1 MIEWNF
7 PSNNGGQIN
16 GIANAGIETF
26 NGRLIQSIT
35 RENCQNSLD
44 AAKNE
49 NEKVIVKFTSKK
61 INSNLFPGREV
72 FLQKLKKALEYWKKN
87 EKAKTFLEKA
97 LFVMEKDEMD
107 VLIISDYNTTGLLG
121 AYSNDIYSPWSS
133 LTKLDGGATKS
144 GNTGGSYGIGKNA
157 PFANSNFRTV
167 FYRTRN
173 SDNEIASQGIARIIS
188 YPEDFD
194 AEMDTMT
201 TGVGYYG
208 NSKGNIPVNKI
219 GRASCRERV

>member
-1 MIEWNF
+1 MEFIDKIRWRCNKKWQYGKFHSIICKIPQKFYYLVKNVFSYFSCRLLAIKIILCNF
-7 PSNNGGQIN
+7 FVFKS
-16 GIANAGIETF
+16 
-26 NGRLIQSIT
+26 
-35 RENCQNSLD
+35 D

-121 AYSNDIYSPWSS
+121 AYFPYYFHSS
-133 LTKLDGGATKS
+133 QRL
-144 GNTGGSYGIGKNA
+144 
-157 PFANSNFRTV
+157 
-167 FYRTRN
+167 
-173 SDNEIASQGIARIIS
+173 
-188 YPEDFD
+188 
-194 AEMDTMT
+194 
-201 TGVGYYG
+201 
-208 NSKGNIPVNKI
+208 
-219 GRASCRERV
+219 

>member
-61 INSNLFPGREV
+61 INSNLFH
-72 FLQKLKKALEYWKKN
+72 
-87 EKAKTFLEKA
+87 
-97 LFVMEKDEMD
+97 
-107 VLIISDYNTTGLLG
+107 
-121 AYSNDIYSPWSS
+121 
-133 LTKLDGGATKS
+133 
-144 GNTGGSYGIGKNA
+144 
-157 PFANSNFRTV
+157 FR
-167 FYRTRN
+167 F
-173 SDNEIASQGIARIIS
+173 
-188 YPEDFD
+188 
-194 AEMDTMT
+194 
-201 TGVGYYG
+201 
-208 NSKGNIPVNKI
+208 
-219 GRASCRERV
+219 